1 MPERGLG
8 RGGCR
13 GGALWNRVGAS
24 WNRGGASWN
33 QSHPDAFSN
42 AAGASFAAEVPNA
55 AEAPVAAVLHQRI
68 FSMMTVHS
76 AWMMNRAVWAACGHV
91 PEPSRQHQQSSQS
104 CCASWR
110 IGGGLL
116 SGIIPRRR
124 CPQGCRFQDL
134 QCPLLV
140 EPVPCRTPLVQ
151 RGRWLR

>member
-42 AAGASFAAEVPNA
+42 AAGASVAAEV
-55 AEAPVAAVLHQRI
+55 PVAAVLHQRTL
-68 FSMMTVHS
+68 SVVTVQS
-76 AWMMNRAVWAACGHV
+76 AWMINQAVWAACGHV
-91 PEPSRQHQQSSQS
+91 PEPIRQHQQSSQS
-104 CCASWR
+104 CFASWR

-116 SGIIPRRR
+116 PGIIPGFR

-140 EPVPCRTPLVQ
+140 GPVPCRTPLFQ